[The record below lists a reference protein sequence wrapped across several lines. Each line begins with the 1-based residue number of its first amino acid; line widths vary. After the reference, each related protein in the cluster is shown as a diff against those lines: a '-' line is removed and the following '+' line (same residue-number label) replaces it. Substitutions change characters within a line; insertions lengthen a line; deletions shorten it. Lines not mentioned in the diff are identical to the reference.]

1 MVDAPS
7 IQELFS
13 LTGKKV
19 FIVGATAG
27 FGLIVAA
34 SFAKARAQVT
44 IAGRRNARD
53 KADEIGSR
61 YVQLDARSPTDF
73 KRALET
79 TCKETGMLDA
89 LILNQGAYGEDFITR
104 TEIDIW
110 DNIIDTNL
118 KGMLYGLKF
127 GAPHVKDGGSIV
139 MTASIA
145 GVRGMPRQGAYSAT
159 KEAII
164 SLARVAAIELGSRG
178 IRVNAICPAAIISD
192 HARTYSADGYSIV
205 TQMNRAGSGQEM
217 VGAFAFLV
225 SDASK
230 FVTGST
236 VTVDG
241 GMLAGMSWTLN
252 KISGEKLEA
261 MQLDRKEM
269 KTD

>member
-1 MVDAPS
+1 MVNVPS
-7 IQELFS
+7 ISELFS
-13 LTGKKV
+13 LRGKNI
-19 FIVGATAG
+19 FIIGATAG

-34 SFAKARAQVT
+34 SFAKSGARVT
-44 IAGRRNARD
+44 IAGRRNAQ
-53 KADEIGSR
+53 KEADEIDAR
-61 YVQLDARSPTDF
+61 YVQLDARDPHSYERT
-73 KRALET
+73 LQT
-79 TCKETGMLDA
+79 ICNETGSLDA
-89 LILNQGAYGEDFITR
+89 LILNQGVYGENFITK
-104 TEIDIW
+104 TELHVW

-118 KGMLYGLKF
+118 KGMLYGIKF
-127 GAPHVKDGGSIV
+127 GAPHVKDGGSII

-159 KEAII
+159 KEAIV
-164 SLARVAAIELGSRG
+164 SLARVAAIELGPRG

-192 HARTYSADGYSIV
+192 HERTYSADGYSFV

-217 VGAFAFLV
+217 IGAFAFLA

-252 KISGEKLEA
+252 KIAGEKLEELQRTREA
-261 MQLDRKEM
+261 GQH
-269 KTD
+269 

>member
-1 MVDAPS
+1 MIDAPS
-7 IQELFS
+7 IEELFS
-13 LTGKKV
+13 LKGKNV

-34 SFAKARAQVT
+34 SFAKSGARV
-44 IAGRRNARD
+44 ILAGRRDGRQQAE
-53 KADEIGSR
+53 EIGAG
-61 YVQLDARSPTDF
+61 YAKLDARDPAAF
-73 KRALET
+73 ERVLGET
-79 TCKETGMLDA
+79 RDAVGPFDA
-89 LILNQGAYGEDFITR
+89 LILNQGAYGENFITR
-104 TEIDIW
+104 TDPAVW

-127 GAPHVKDGGSIV
+127 GAPCVKDGGSIV
-139 MTASIA
+139 MTSSIA
-145 GVRGMPRQGAYSAT
+145 GVRGMPRQGVYSAT
-159 KEAII
+159 KEAIV
-164 SLARVAAIELGSRG
+164 SLARVAAIELGPRG
-178 IRVNAICPAAIISD
+178 VRVNAICPAAILSD
-192 HARTYSADGYSIV
+192 RSRTYSADGYSFV

-217 VGAFAFLV
+217 VGAFSFLA

-261 MQLDRKEM
+261 MRREREAGEG
-269 KTD
+269 